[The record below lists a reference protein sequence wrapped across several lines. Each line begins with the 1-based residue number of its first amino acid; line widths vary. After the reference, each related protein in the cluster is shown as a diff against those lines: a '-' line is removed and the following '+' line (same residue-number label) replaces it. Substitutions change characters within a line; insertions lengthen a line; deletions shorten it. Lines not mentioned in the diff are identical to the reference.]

1 MGSIAVAAWIAKIA
15 FVILLAVAMWS
26 GRLPRLSAAIFLA
39 LGFIVWLGLPRLP
52 NGASLVAP
60 TLALLDLALIF
71 ALFGRDVDLR

>member
-1 MGSIAVAAWIAKIA
+1 M
-15 FVILLAVAMWS
+15 
-26 GRLPRLSAAIFLA
+26 FLA
-39 LGFIVWLGLPRLP
+39 LGFIVWLGLPRLR